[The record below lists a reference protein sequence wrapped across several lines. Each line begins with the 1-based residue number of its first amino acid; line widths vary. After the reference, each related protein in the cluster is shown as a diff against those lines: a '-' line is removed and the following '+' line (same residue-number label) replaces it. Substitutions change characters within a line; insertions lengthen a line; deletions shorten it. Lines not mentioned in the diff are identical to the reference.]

1 MDKYLYDM
9 AHESNLAVTDPVI
22 RSRAQAVIS
31 AATS

>member
-9 AHESNLAVTDPVI
+9 AHASNLAVTDPVTG
-22 RSRAQAVIS
+22 SRAEAVIS